1 MQPLERSGRYGPVVP
16 SPSLTE
22 TPPAATRA
30 KVESA
35 VIWVAF
41 ALYLVFLAKLLLLS
55 RVPGSERS
63 LNLIPFASIADYLGG
78 PAAVRRFAFANLAG
92 NILAFVPLGA
102 YLTFLRR
109 RARSW
114 SNVLI
119 VASVSVAVEILQWVL
134 AVGTS
139 DVDDVILNCVG
150 GLIGVLTVVGLRRAL
165 RFEVLR
171 TVVAV
176 ASVLAVPVLVFLGL
190 VVRLRM

>member
-1 MQPLERSGRYGPVVP
+1 MQPVERSGRYRPVVP
-16 SPSLTE
+16 SPSLIE
-22 TPPAATRA
+22 TPPATTRA

-41 ALYLVFLAKLLLLS
+41 ALYLMFLAKLLLLS

-109 RARSW
+109 RARSR
-114 SNVLI
+114 SNLLI
-119 VASVSVAVEILQWVL
+119 VASVCVAVEILQWVL

-139 DVDDVILNCVG
+139 DIDDVILNCVG
-150 GLIGVLTVVGLRRAL
+150 GLIGVFAVVRLRRAL

-176 ASVLAVPVLVFLGL
+176 ASVLAVPVLGFLGL

>member
-1 MQPLERSGRYGPVVP
+1 MQPLDRSGRYGPVVP
-16 SPSLTE
+16 SQPLTQSPPSS
-22 TPPAATRA
+22 TRA

-41 ALYLVFLAKLLLLS
+41 ALYLVFLAKLLLFS

-63 LNLIPFASIADYLGG
+63 LNLIPFASIGNYLGG
-78 PAAVRRFAFANLAG
+78 PAGVRRFAFANLAG

-114 SNVLI
+114 TNLLI
-119 VASVSVAVEILQWVL
+119 VAAVSVAVEILQWVL
-134 AVGTS
+134 AVGAS
-139 DVDDVILNCVG
+139 DIDDVILNVVG
-150 GLIGVLTVVGLRRAL
+150 GLIGVLAVVGLRRAL
-165 RFEVLR
+165 RFEVVR
-171 TVVAV
+171 TVIAF
-176 ASVLAVPVLVFLGL
+176 ASVVAVPVLVFLGF